1 MCLWI
6 GLHFLGWIDYDG
18 AAFSLELSEWDHKF
32 LGFGGSENSGRYRLK
47 NREERKFKKTD
58 FSFSLFESF
67 LLHCPGQSHNH
78 EMYDV

>member
-1 MCLWI
+1 MCRWI
-6 GLHFLGWIDYDG
+6 GLHFHSWIDYDRV
-18 AAFSLELSEWDHKF
+18 AFSLELSEWDHTV

-67 LLHCPGQSHNH
+67 LLHCPEQSHNH